1 MNYINFNIFH
11 SERVLLIMNKSTKQ
25 GIIGAAIIA
34 TVGLSSTVHA
44 DETSVSQP
52 QAKTPMT
59 VSNED
64 KISEITKETVDMA
77 KANADETAKTVTE
90 QEQVVSDINQKVKE
104 AEATEKIAIETYAKT
119 KEIAEKTTPK
129 NISKAEDVIKVKEE
143 GVKIAEE
150 ELKKAEGD
158 EKLAEKIESESRE
171 NYEVATKKVEAEKAK
186 VELAKE
192 KVKKAERSLEET
204 TLIKAQEM
212 VNIAG
217 NKLKEAETTYK
228 AAQAELTRA
237 TEFDAERQVK
247 IDERKSTL
255 DKLKT
260 EKDISALEQS
270 LEDAKAKVDSKAKV
284 LEEMKA
290 KLDAAQSEI
299 ENAKKALTDAQ
310 AAYDLVLKKFE
321 QDRKLRAIVVPKE
334 YATHDI
340 TDYEWFTA
348 KSKEFMNLQP
358 EEVDY
363 DTDAIGSNADKVD
376 LANMTAAQRR
386 EIAEFTVQMMNDI
399 QRQYWA
405 HRDPSKTLSTIRL
418 TDEGQALAQKVAD
431 EYSAYYVTNGGTPD
445 KFGFTKN
452 WSHQYDIL
460 NKYGVSESLG
470 GLLTD
475 WHNEYR
481 DGYTMLTLKYDI
493 ATNVRKMLFDDG
505 RMANG
510 HAKHLI
516 DPNVNGTG
524 TGVGINTGAINIV
537 KIPKRTLDVASLP
550 STYKNTDQDAE
561 TTLKQNTGLSAAEKA
576 LEKAKTKKKQIV
588 SAVKD
593 GEAALAA
600 AQKAQENTQTALN
613 AANNA
618 IAKAQKTYNDALAV
632 KEQSPSAQAKVDETA
647 EALEKAKAEL
657 VTTQSN
663 LNNLQQIREQRE
675 VELKNAK
682 SRLIAQEG
690 ALKTALKEATNAE
703 NDLTEKGLAI
713 IETKQRVERTK
724 EVVKEAEQ
732 AVKEAKAYLELL
744 KNAPMELEEAEK
756 ILTKAKVKTTEAKEK
771 LEAEIA
777 KLEILKSK
785 NKVAQEDYKRVLESY
800 KKFVRSKELEHSIR
814 WEQEHIHHEEGNH
827 RNEVIRHETFSS
839 KVEVPIVTKRATMP
853 IATHVK
859 QTDTKKL
866 PSTGDS
872 VSTLGFMGIVM
883 AVLGF
888 VGLKR
893 KRESKHLN

>member
-1 MNYINFNIFH
+1 
-11 SERVLLIMNKSTKQ
+11 MNKSTKQ
-25 GIIGAAIIA
+25 GIIIGAAIIA
-34 TVGLSSTVHA
+34 TVVLSSTVKA

-52 QAKTPMT
+52 QAKTPIT

-64 KISEITKETVDMA
+64 KIAETTKETVDMA

-90 QEQVVSDINQKVKE
+90 QEQVVSDIDQKVKE
-104 AEATEKIAIETYAKT
+104 AEATEKIATETYAKT
-119 KEIAEKTTPK
+119 KEIAEKTTPE

-186 VELAKE
+186 VDLAKE
-192 KVKKAERSLEET
+192 RVKKAERGLEET

-290 KLDAAQSEI
+290 KFDATQSEI

-348 KSKEFMNLQP
+348 KSKEFMNPQP

-431 EYSAYYVTNGGTPD
+431 EYSAYYATNGGTPD

-452 WSHQYDIL
+452 WGHQYDIL

-493 ATNVRKMLFDDG
+493 ATNIRKMLFDDG

-516 DPNVNGTG
+516 NPNVNGTG

-561 TTLKQNTGLSAAEKA
+561 TTLKQNTGLSVAEKA
-576 LEKAKTKKKQIV
+576 LEKAKSKKEQIE

-593 GEAALAA
+593 GETALVA
-600 AQKAQENTQTALN
+600 AQKAQENAQTALN

-632 KEQSPSAQAKVDETA
+632 KEQSPSAQAKIDETA

-657 VTTQSN
+657 VTTKSN

-713 IETKQRVERTK
+713 IETKQRVERIK

-744 KNAPMELEEAEK
+744 KNAPMELEETEK

-771 LEAEIA
+771 LEVEIA
-777 KLEILKSK
+777 KFEILKSK

-839 KVEVPIVTKRATMP
+839 KVEVPIVTKRATTP

-872 VSTLGFMGIVM
+872 VSTLGLMGIAM

-893 KRESKHLN
+893 KRESKH

>member
-1 MNYINFNIFH
+1 
-11 SERVLLIMNKSTKQ
+11 MNKSTKQ
-25 GIIGAAIIA
+25 GIIIGAAIIA
-34 TVGLSSTVHA
+34 TVGLSSTVQA
-44 DETSVSQP
+44 DETSASQP

-64 KISEITKETVDMA
+64 KIAETTKETVDMA

-90 QEQVVSDINQKVKE
+90 QEQVVSEINQKVKE
-104 AEATEKIAIETYAKT
+104 AETTEKIATETYAKT
-119 KEIAEKTTPK
+119 KEIAEKTTPE
-129 NISKAEDVIKVKEE
+129 NISKAEDVIKVKEG

-150 ELKKAEGD
+150 ELKKAEEA
-158 EKLAEKIESESRE
+158 EKSAEKIESESRE

-192 KVKKAERSLEET
+192 RVKKAERSLEET
-204 TLIKAQEM
+204 TLTKAQEI

-228 AAQAELTRA
+228 VAQVELTRA
-237 TEFDAERQVK
+237 KEFDAERQVK
-247 IDERKSTL
+247 IDERKSAL

-284 LEEMKA
+284 LEEMKD

-310 AAYDLVLKKFE
+310 ATYDLVFKKFK
-321 QDRKLRAIVVPKE
+321 QDRKLRQIVIPKD
-334 YATHDI
+334 YAQHDI
-340 TDYEWFTA
+340 NDIEWFKANTNKFLDA
-348 KSKEFMNLQP
+348 QP
-358 EEVDY
+358 KNNASDY
-363 DTDAIGSNADKVD
+363 DMPPIGSNADKVD
-376 LANMTAAQRR
+376 LANMTDAQRR
-386 EIAEFTVQMMNDI
+386 EIAEFVAQMMNDI
-399 QRQYWA
+399 QTQYWT
-405 HRDPSKTLSTIRL
+405 HRGPSKVLSTIKL
-418 TDEGQALAQKVAD
+418 TDQGQTLAQKVAD
-431 EYSAYYVTNGGTPD
+431 EYSAFYAANGGTPD
-445 KFGFTKN
+445 KFNFAKN
-452 WSHQYDIL
+452 WGHQYDVL
-460 NKYGVSESLG
+460 SKYKVSESLG
-470 GLLTD
+470 GLLPV
-475 WHNEYR
+475 WHQENR
-481 DGYTMLTLKYDI
+481 NGYTMMTLKQDI
-493 ATNVRKMLFDDG
+493 ADNIRKMMLEDTES
-505 RMANG
+505 ANG

-516 DPNVNGTG
+516 DPNVKGTG
-524 TGVGINTGAINIV
+524 TGVAVSTGSVNII
-537 KIPKRTLDVASLP
+537 KIPKYVLDTAPLTSN
-550 STYKNTDQDAE
+550 YKNTDQDAE
-561 TTLKQNTGLSAAEKA
+561 NALKQNTGLSVAEKA
-576 LEKAKTKKKQIV
+576 LEKAKIKKNQIV

-600 AQKAQENTQTALN
+600 AQKVQENTQTALN

-632 KEQSPSAQAKVDETA
+632 KEQSPSAQAKVDETT

-690 ALKTALKEATNAE
+690 ALKTALKEATKAE

-744 KNAPMELEEAEK
+744 KNAPMELEETEK

-771 LEAEIA
+771 LEVEIA
-777 KLEILKSK
+777 KFEILKSK

>member
-1 MNYINFNIFH
+1 
-11 SERVLLIMNKSTKQ
+11 MNKSTKQ

-119 KEIAEKTTPK
+119 KEIAEKTTPE

-171 NYEVATKKVEAEKAK
+171 NYEIATKKVEAEKAK

-399 QRQYWA
+399 KRQYWT

-431 EYSAYYVTNGGTPD
+431 EYSAYYAANGGTPD

-452 WSHQYDIL
+452 WGHQYDIL

-493 ATNVRKMLFDDG
+493 AANIRKMLFDDG

-561 TTLKQNTGLSAAEKA
+561 TTLKQNTGLSVAEKA
-576 LEKAKTKKKQIV
+576 LEKAKSKKDQLA

-593 GEAALAA
+593 GETALVA

-690 ALKTALKEATNAE
+690 TLKTALKEATNAE
-703 NDLTEKGLAI
+703 NDLTEKELAI

-756 ILTKAKVKTTEAKEK
+756 ILTEAKVKTTEAKEK

-827 RNEVIRHETFSS
+827 RNEVIRHETFHS
-839 KVEVPIVTKRATMP
+839 KVEVPIVTKRATTP

-872 VSTLGFMGIVM
+872 VSTLGLMGIAM

-893 KRESKHLN
+893 KRESKY

>member
-77 KANADETAKTVTE
+77 KANADEAAKTVTE

-119 KEIAEKTTPK
+119 KEIAEKTTPE

-171 NYEVATKKVEAEKAK
+171 NYEIATKKVEAEKAK

-363 DTDAIGSNADKVD
+363 DTDTIGSNADKVD

-399 QRQYWA
+399 QRQYWT

-431 EYSAYYVTNGGTPD
+431 EYSAYYAANGGTPD

-452 WSHQYDIL
+452 WGHQYDIL

-493 ATNVRKMLFDDG
+493 AANIRKMLFDDG

-561 TTLKQNTGLSAAEKA
+561 TTLKQNTGLSVAEKA
-576 LEKAKTKKKQIV
+576 LEKAKSKKDQLA

-593 GEAALAA
+593 GETALVA

-690 ALKTALKEATNAE
+690 TLKTALKEATNAE
-703 NDLTEKGLAI
+703 NDLTEKELAI

-756 ILTKAKVKTTEAKEK
+756 ILTEAKVKTTEAKEK

-785 NKVAQEDYKRVLESY
+785 IKVAQEDYKRVLESY
-800 KKFVRSKELEHSIR
+800 KKLLDQK
-814 WEQEHIHHEEGNH
+814 N
-827 RNEVIRHETFSS
+827 
-839 KVEVPIVTKRATMP
+839 
-853 IATHVK
+853 
-859 QTDTKKL
+859 
-866 PSTGDS
+866 
-872 VSTLGFMGIVM
+872 
-883 AVLGF
+883 
-888 VGLKR
+888 
-893 KRESKHLN
+893 